1 MNKSLKKTIQ
11 IIFRIFIVTIIV
23 YVAAKLGTIAF
34 DFGYRVFTEPAVA
47 EAPGDDVLVQVK
59 EGMEAGE
66 LAEVLEEKG
75 LVRDSNLFLLQY
87 RLSAYWKRIE
97 PGIYT
102 LNTSMTAKEMMV
114 YMVETK
120 EAEKAAAETETSMSE
135 EESEVQ
141 EGTETGTETGTG
153 TGTGTPEE

>member
-75 LVRDSNLFLLQY
+75 LIRDARLFYLQAT
-87 RLSAYWKRIE
+87 LCKFE
-97 PGIYT
+97 PKMGNYT
-102 LNTSMTAKEMMV
+102 LKTSMTPSQMMEA
-114 YMVETK
+114 MTPTK
-120 EAEKAAAETETSMSE
+120 EDSSDD
-135 EESEVQ
+135 S
-141 EGTETGTETGTG
+141 
-153 TGTGTPEE
+153 

>member
-97 PGIYT
+97 PGVYT

-114 YMVETK
+114 
-120 EAEKAAAETETSMSE
+120 
-135 EESEVQ
+135 
-141 EGTETGTETGTG
+141 
-153 TGTGTPEE
+153 